1 MLLFGMTRAL
11 FTLVLVLALAGGAA
25 ARSNA
30 AGGSADV
37 ADLEAA
43 ILDEVNAARAAHGL
57 RPLVTSRGLKAA
69 ARAHSRAML
78 ASGAFRHDSADGT
91 AFSER
96 IRRFYPSRG
105 FDSWSVG
112 ENLLFSTDELAA
124 AGAVAAWLDSSSHRR
139 NMLSPAWRD
148 VGVGVWRA
156 AAAPGDFGGANAS
169 VITVDFG
176 SRRR

>member
-1 MLLFGMTRAL
+1 MTRAL
-11 FTLVLVLALAGGAA
+11 VTLLLLLALAGGAA
-25 ARSNA
+25 ARSSA
-30 AGGSADV
+30 AGGSAGLPE
-37 ADLEAA
+37 LEAA
-43 ILDEVNAARAAHGL
+43 ILGELNAVRVARGL
-57 RPLVTSRGLKAA
+57 RPLAVSRGLQAA

-78 ASGAFRHDSADGT
+78 DSGAFRHDSADGT
-91 AFSER
+91 VFFDR

-112 ENLLFSTDELAA
+112 ENLLFQTDQLAA
-124 AGAVAAWLDSSSHRR
+124 TEAVAAWLGSPSHRR

-156 AAAPGDFGGANAS
+156 AAAPGDFAGADAS
-169 VITVDFG
+169 VVTVDFG

>member
-1 MLLFGMTRAL
+1 MTRAL
-11 FTLVLVLALAGGAA
+11 VTLLLLLALAGGAA
-25 ARSNA
+25 ARSSA
-30 AGGSADV
+30 AGGSV
-37 ADLEAA
+37 GLADLEAA
-43 ILDEVNAARAAHGL
+43 ILGEVNAARAARGL
-57 RPLVTSRGLKAA
+57 RPLVASRGLQAA

-112 ENLLFSTDELAA
+112 ENLLFYTDELAA
-124 AGAVAAWLDSSSHRR
+124 TGAVAAWLDSPSHRR

-148 VGVGVWRA
+148 VGVGVWRT
-156 AAAPGDFGGANAS
+156 AAAPGDFGGADAS
-169 VITVDFG
+169 VVTVDFG